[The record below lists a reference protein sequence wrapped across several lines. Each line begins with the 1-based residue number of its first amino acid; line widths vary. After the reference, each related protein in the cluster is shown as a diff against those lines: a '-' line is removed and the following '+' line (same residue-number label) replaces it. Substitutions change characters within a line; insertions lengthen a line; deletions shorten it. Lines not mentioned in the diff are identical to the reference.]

1 MRTILTPKQE
11 LARLAFREFVERE
24 IVPFADTF
32 DREERLPPE
41 IITKLAASGYLRAA
55 LPEKSG
61 GMDAV
66 TLGLLNEEVGRGC
79 SSVRSLLTVHHMVV
93 IAVSRWGS
101 ERQKK
106 DWLPPLAGGETIA
119 AFGLSEQNVGSDA
132 RQVETA
138 ATRVGDSFI
147 LNGEKKWISFGQVAS
162 LFLIFARC
170 EGRPCAFLVPHDAD
184 GFSTRSMTGL
194 LGVRASML
202 AELRL
207 TECRVPQESL
217 IGGVGFGFSHIAATA
232 LDYGRY
238 SVAWGCVG
246 IAQACLDACLSHAR
260 ERKQFG
266 SLLKD
271 HQLVRRMLSDMMTEV
286 RAARLLCLHAGHL
299 KELGDPAAI
308 PETFI
313 AKYFASRT
321 AMRAASNAV
330 QIHGAR
336 GCSAESSVARYFR
349 DAKVMEIIEG
359 SNEIQQL
366 TIAEYGYF
374 GG

>member
-1 MRTILTPKQE
+1 MRTALTPKQE
-11 LARLAFREFVERE
+11 SARLSFREFVERE
-24 IVPFADTF
+24 IAPRADAF
-32 DREERLPPE
+32 DCEERLPPE
-41 IITKLAASGYLRAA
+41 LFAELAARGYLRAA

-79 SSVRSLLTVHHMVV
+79 SSARSLLTVHHMVTV
-93 IAVSRWGS
+93 ALSRWGS
-101 ERQKK
+101 ERLRER
-106 DWLPPLAGGETIA
+106 WLPPMADGETIA
-119 AFGLSEQNVGSDA
+119 AFGMSEPNVGSDA
-132 RQVETA
+132 RQVETSA
-138 ATRVGDSFI
+138 VRDGDSFI
-147 LNGEKKWISFGQVAS
+147 LNGEKKWISFGQVAD
-162 LFLIFARC
+162 LFLIFAQC
-170 EGRPCAFLVPHDAD
+170 EGRPCAFLVPRQTD
-184 GFSTRSMTGL
+184 GLLTRDIKGL

-207 TECRVPQESL
+207 TECRVPRESL
-217 IGGVGFGFSHIAATA
+217 VGGVGFGFSHVAATA

-246 IAQACLDACLSHAR
+246 IAQACLDACLGHAG
-260 ERKQFG
+260 ERRQFD

-271 HQLVRRMLSDMMTEV
+271 HQLIRRMLSDIMTEV

-299 KELGDPAAI
+299 KEAGDPAAI
-308 PETFI
+308 PETLI

-321 AMRAASNAV
+321 AMRAAGNAV

-336 GCSAESSVARYFR
+336 GCSAESPVARYFR

-359 SNEIQQL
+359 SNEMQQL
-366 TIAEYGYF
+366 TIAEYGYS

>member
-1 MRTILTPKQE
+1 MRTALTPKQE
-11 LARLAFREFVERE
+11 SARRSFREFVEGE
-24 IVPFADTF
+24 IVPYADAF
-32 DREERLPPE
+32 DREERLPPGLFAE
-41 IITKLAASGYLRAA
+41 LAARGYLSAA

-79 SSVRSLLTVHHMVV
+79 SSVRSLLTVHHMVTV
-93 IAVSRWGS
+93 AVSRWGS
-101 ERQKK
+101 ERQR
-106 DWLPPLAGGETIA
+106 DRWLPPMASGETIA
-119 AFGLSEQNVGSDA
+119 AFGMSEPNVGSDA
-132 RQVETA
+132 RQVETSA
-138 ATRVGDSFI
+138 VRDGDSFI
-147 LNGEKKWISFGQVAS
+147 LNGEKKWISFGQVAD
-162 LFLIFARC
+162 LFLIFAQC
-170 EGRPCAFLVPHDAD
+170 EGRPCAFLVPRRAD
-184 GFSTRSMTGL
+184 GLSTREITGL

-207 TECRVPQESL
+207 TDCRVPRESL
-217 IGGVGFGFSHIAATA
+217 VGGVGFGFSHVAAAA

-246 IAQACLDACLSHAR
+246 IAQACLDACLGHAG
-260 ERKQFG
+260 ERRQFG

-271 HQLVRRMLSDMMTEV
+271 HQLVRRMLSDILTEV
-286 RAARLLCLHAGHL
+286 RAARLLCLHAGQL
-299 KELGDPAAI
+299 KEAGDPAAM
-308 PETFI
+308 PETLI

-321 AMRAASNAV
+321 AMRAAGNAV

-336 GCSAESSVARYFR
+336 GCSAESPVARYFR

-366 TIAEYGYF
+366 TIAEYGYS